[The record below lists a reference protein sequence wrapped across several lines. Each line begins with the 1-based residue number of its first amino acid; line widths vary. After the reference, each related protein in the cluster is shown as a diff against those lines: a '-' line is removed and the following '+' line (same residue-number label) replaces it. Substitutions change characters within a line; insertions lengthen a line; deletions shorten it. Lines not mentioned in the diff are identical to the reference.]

1 MEQLIENKRLK
12 SKGITIALMI
22 LSFLM
27 FSAGNIA
34 AFIRYLDGNASSPT
48 LYWLRLIFP
57 SRLANVISIME
68 VVVSILAFLL
78 PITLIIV
85 YLCIGDRA
93 TKAKILMP
101 ISFGLLALPA
111 IVNCLSYAIVFVSNI
126 CNLVT
131 TRYYYLPLGITYITK
146 AFFDATLYF
155 VLFIAFIFLLI
166 ASFKGFVKK
175 SLAIIP
181 AVLAIPVCCLQVV
194 SSIFAYI
201 FEIVYY
207 ESLFGAYISYFDTYI
222 LNYVLL
228 IISVIMTTMAFVPL
242 LVAIIIFVAKNK
254 ASELNPTS
262 DENIDQLMVKKP
274 KKAFDILKVRF
285 EKGEIGEEEYHTR
298 VAEIEN
304 AKLELLIEK
313 DPKMAFD
320 ILKVRYECG
329 KISEEKYQEYMSK
342 ITLNL

>member
-1 MEQLIENKRLK
+1 MEQLLENKRFK
-12 SKGITIALMI
+12 GKGITIALMI

-27 FSAGNIA
+27 YSAGNIA
-34 AFIRYLDGNASSPT
+34 AFIRYLGGNASSPT
-48 LYWLRLIFP
+48 LYWLRLIFSWRP
-57 SRLANVISIME
+57 ANVISIMDA
-68 VVVSILAFLL
+68 VFSMLAFLL

-111 IVNCLSYAIVFVSNI
+111 IVNCLSYAIIFVLNI

-131 TRYYYLPLGITYITK
+131 THYFYYLNYYLPFRITYIVK

-155 VLFIAFIFLLI
+155 VLFIAFIFLLV
-166 ASFKGFVKK
+166 ASFKGFAKK
-175 SLAIIP
+175 PLAIIP

-201 FEIVYY
+201 FEILFY
-207 ESLFGAYISYFDTYI
+207 ESLYGEYHVLS
-222 LNYVLL
+222 YVLP

-274 KKAFDILKVRF
+274 KKALEILNARF
-285 EKGEIGEEEYHTR
+285 ESGKISEEEYNTR

-320 ILKVRYECG
+320 ILKVRYEGG